1 MSGVTGVD
9 DELERR
15 GEYYHADWLY
25 DAVDK
30 YQQEE
35 NATNNS
41 AMQTAAN
48 VFANAEGGD
57 E

>member
-1 MSGVTGVD
+1 MNGVTGVD

-15 GEYYHADWLY
+15 GEYYHAEWMY

-48 VFANAEGGD
+48 VFANADGAD
-57 E
+57 D

>member
-1 MSGVTGVD
+1 MSGVSGVD

-25 DAVDK
+25 DAVDR

-35 NATNNS
+35 TASNNS
-41 AMQTAAN
+41 IMQTAAN
-48 VFANAEGGD
+48 MFGEG
-57 E
+57 EEE